1 VPTHSTDKSLRQSPA
16 SRSSMKCSLL
26 FYRALMYAYP
36 PVFRARFAQEMTQL
50 FRDAHP
56 GVHAANISR
65 DIASLWLLTLQD
77 FARSV
82 PTLWW
87 RELREAHDDVPAWMI
102 SVPVFALAAIVLF
115 AEGGVAAA
123 LTQKLTFEAPP
134 NAPDPLTRV
143 NLLVSS
149 GLALLAW
156 AWAFSMARRRALD
169 FVVLKCTARSNPS
182 QDAVAPAPNTA
193 DLRPA

>member
-1 VPTHSTDKSLRQSPA
+1 MPTHSTDKSTSQSP
-16 SRSSMKCSLL
+16 SSMKCSLL
-26 FYRALMYAYP
+26 LYRALMCVYP
-36 PVFRARFAQEMTQL
+36 PVFRARFAKEMMQL
-50 FRDAHP
+50 FRDAHS
-56 GVHAANISR
+56 GVHTASISR

-87 RELREAHDDVPAWMI
+87 RELREAHDDDVPAWMI
-102 SVPVFALAAIVLF
+102 SVPVFALAAVVLF

-123 LTQKLTFEAPP
+123 LTQKLTFEVLPG
-134 NAPDPLTRV
+134 APDPLTRV

-156 AWAFSMARRRALD
+156 AWAFAMARRRALD
-169 FVVLKCTARSNPS
+169 FVVLKCTARRTPP
-182 QDAVAPAPNTA
+182 QDAVAPVRTA
-193 DLRPA
+193 DLRPV